1 MALPEITLIGNLA
14 GDAEIKTS
22 QAGTQYVKF
31 TVAQST
37 RRLNQQTSQ
46 WEDGDVLWANCT
58 LFDSKNH
65 PYVASLASVLV
76 KGAPV
81 IVTATVRTDK
91 YTAADGTPR
100 STTSYTVNRVGV
112 DLTRQRT
119 GSNTPIASASSAG
132 FGAAPVSV
140 SASAPSDG
148 FVEPDF

>member
-1 MALPEITLIGNLA
+1 MALPEITLVGNLA

-37 RRLNQQTSQ
+37 RRLNPQTNT

-65 PYVASLASVLV
+65 PYAASIASALV

-81 IVTATVRTDK
+81 IVTATVRTDR
-91 YTAADGTPR
+91 YTAQDGTKR
-100 STTSYTVNRVGV
+100 STTSYTVNRIGL
-112 DLTRQRT
+112 DLTRQKQGT
-119 GSNTPIASASSAG
+119 TVAQQSADS
-132 FGAAPVSV
+132 FP
-140 SASAPSDG
+140 
-148 FVEPDF
+148 EPDF

>member
-37 RRLNQQTSQ
+37 RRLSQQTNQ

-81 IVTATVRTDK
+81 IVTATVRTDR
-91 YTAADGTPR
+91 YTAQDGTKR
-100 STTSYTVNRVGV
+100 STTSYTVNRIGL
-112 DLTRQRT
+112 DLTRQKQGT
-119 GSNTPIASASSAG
+119 TVAQQSADS
-132 FGAAPVSV
+132 FP
-140 SASAPSDG
+140 
-148 FVEPDF
+148 EPDF

>member
-1 MALPEITLIGNLA
+1 MALPEITLVGNLA

-37 RRLNQQTSQ
+37 HRLNPQTNT

-65 PYVASLASVLV
+65 PYVASIASALV

-112 DLTRQRT
+112 DLTRQKT
-119 GSNTPIASASSAG
+119 GSNTPITSASTAG
-132 FGAAPVSV
+132 FSAAPA

-148 FVEPDF
+148 FGEPDF

>member
-1 MALPEITLIGNLA
+1 MALPEITLVGNLA

-37 RRLNQQTSQ
+37 RRLSQQTNT

-65 PYVASLASVLV
+65 PYVASIASALV

-81 IVTATVRTDK
+81 IVTATVRTDR
-91 YTAADGTPR
+91 YTAQDGTKR
-100 STTSYTVNRVGV
+100 STTSYTVNRIGL
-112 DLTRQRT
+112 DLTRQKQGT
-119 GSNTPIASASSAG
+119 TVAQQSADS
-132 FGAAPVSV
+132 FP
-140 SASAPSDG
+140 
-148 FVEPDF
+148 EPDF

>member
-1 MALPEITLIGNLA
+1 MALPEITLVGNLA

-37 RRLNQQTSQ
+37 RRLNPQTNT

-65 PYVASLASVLV
+65 LYVASIASALV

-81 IVTATVRTDK
+81 IVTATVRTDR
-91 YTAADGTPR
+91 YTAQDGSKR
-100 STTSYTVNRVGV
+100 SATSFTVNRIGL
-112 DLTRQRT
+112 DLTRQKQ
-119 GSNTPIASASSAG
+119 G
-132 FGAAPVSV
+132 APVAQQ
-140 SASAPSDG
+140 SADSFP
-148 FVEPDF
+148 EPDF

>member
-1 MALPEITLIGNLA
+1 MALPEITLVGNLA

-37 RRLNQQTSQ
+37 RRLNQQTNT

-112 DLTRQRT
+112 DLTRQKT
-119 GSNTPIASASSAG
+119 GASTPAVSTPATG
-132 FGAAPVSV
+132 FGSTP
-140 SASAPSDG
+140 ASAPSDG
-148 FVEPDF
+148 FAEPDF